1 MKSEGDTVP
10 GMEEV
15 PCILWPYDWFREWP
29 YDWFREWPIADHT
42 AADLFL
48 NMASELQIYE

>member
-15 PCILWPYDWFREWP
+15 PCILWP